1 MLCADLSLKYYLLR
15 YCFVS
20 SQVGLRLAELAG
32 DSDSGQTH
40 DFVVTGASVC
50 RLAVLLRSC
59 AVVLFRL

>member
-32 DSDSGQTH
+32 DSDSGQIH
-40 DFVVTGASVC
+40 DFVVAGASVC
-50 RLAVLLRSC
+50 RLAVLRSC
-59 AVVLFRL
+59 AVVLLRL